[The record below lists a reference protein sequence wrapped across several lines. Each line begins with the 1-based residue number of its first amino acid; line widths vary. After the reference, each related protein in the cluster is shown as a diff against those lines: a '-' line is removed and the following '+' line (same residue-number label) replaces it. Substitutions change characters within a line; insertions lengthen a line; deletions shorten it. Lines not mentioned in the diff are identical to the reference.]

1 MSDWCV
7 PSAGLVSLA
16 DAWDE
21 SRYDLDDGYA
31 YGLREASDQL
41 RRLVEI
47 ERMADVM
54 SAGDIKIYI
63 TDTDGLICG
72 EPNCP
77 TDGVFDFPHP
87 RGRTL
92 AELTIMIVTHTNE
105 HHAPAGFVNHIRPVA
120 Q

>member
-1 MSDWCV
+1 MTMD
-7 PSAGLVSLA
+7 PEDIRRATAGHA
-16 DAWDE
+16 A
-21 SRYDLDDGYA
+21 RYPVTRPTG
-31 YGLREASDQL
+31 
-41 RRLVEI
+41 
-47 ERMADVM
+47 
-54 SAGDIKIYI
+54 AGGIKIYI
-63 TDTDGLICG
+63 TDEDGLICG